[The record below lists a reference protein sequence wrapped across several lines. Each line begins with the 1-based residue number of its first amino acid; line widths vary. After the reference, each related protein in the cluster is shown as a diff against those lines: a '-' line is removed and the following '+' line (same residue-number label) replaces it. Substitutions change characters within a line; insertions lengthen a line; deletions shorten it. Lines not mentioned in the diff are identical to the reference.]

1 LQQAVSLAAVS
12 VGGRDS
18 PNVLTPDVIVVVE
31 IPAPIV
37 ASAVAVAYK

>member
-18 PNVLTPDVIVVVE
+18 PNVLIQDVIVVVE

-37 ASAVAVAYK
+37 ASAVTAAFK